1 MATSRI
7 KRYLVPGALVIGGM
21 TAGSLLTP
29 IGLAAADDSSDG
41 TESTASTDSTAGDS
55 SSDDNTERNR
65 QRGRRAHRMM
75 HRAQGHLTEVL
86 TETLG
91 LSGSEIRESL
101 ADGKSLADIA
111 ADQGVALEDLKAAI
125 LDSAQERLDQAVLD
139 GKIDQ
144 ERADVVSARMAEGID
159 EHLNRTF
166 DGERRGP
173 FGHRHGANG
182 HGMNDRGENA
192 AELAEFLG
200 LTTEEIR
207 EARED
212 GQTMAEIAAEQ
223 GISEEALVD
232 FLVGQVQERLDGA
245 VESGKI
251 DADKVDAML
260 AAIEER
266 IEERVNAE
274 ELGRGGAGK
283 GGFGHGHRHGHGGF
297 GHGFRGGLN
306 NSGGDA

>member
-41 TESTASTDSTAGDS
+41 AQGTDNTDSTA
-55 SSDDNTERNR
+55 DDNGERNR

-91 LSGSEIRESL
+91 LSGSEIREAL
-101 ADGKSLADIA
+101 AEGRSLADIA

-125 LDSAQERLDQAVLD
+125 LDSAQKRLDQAVID

-144 ERADVVSARMAEGID
+144 ERADAVAARMAEGID

-173 FGHRHGANG
+173 FGHRHGWG
-182 HGMNDRGENA
+182 SRGENA

-200 LTTEEIR
+200 LTTEEIH
-207 EARED
+207 EARHD

-232 FLVGQVQERLDGA
+232 FLVGQVHERLDGA
-245 VESGKI
+245 VESGKL
-251 DADKVDAML
+251 DADNVDDML
-260 AAIEER
+260 AEIEER
-266 IEERVNAE
+266 IEERIHAE
-274 ELGRGGAGK
+274 EIGRPGQGRR
-283 GGFGHGHRHGHGGF
+283 GFGHGHRDGSGVGQ
-297 GHGFRGGLN
+297 GFRSGFN
-306 NSGGDA
+306 SSGGDA

>member
-29 IGLAAADDSSDG
+29 IGLAAADDSSAATGD
-41 TESTASTDSTAGDS
+41 SPDSTDST
-55 SSDDNTERNR
+55 DNTDSTERDR

-144 ERADVVSARMAEGID
+144 ERADAVAARMAEGID

-182 HGMNDRGENA
+182 QGMNDRGENV

-251 DADKVDAML
+251 DADKVDDML

-274 ELGRGGAGK
+274 ELGRGGPGK
-283 GGFGHGHRHGHGGF
+283 GGFGHGHRHGNGGV
-297 GHGFRGGLN
+297 GQGFRGGLN